1 MIESFLELSKYL
13 VMKLTSYPGHLSFLM
28 SGNGEG
34 VLFVPW
40 ACPISGGVKCPR
52 GRSGFR
58 GCLGL
63 AVVFVWGGARRE
75 GFDFY
80 FSGVF
85 F

>member
-40 ACPISGGVKCPR
+40 ACPISGGEVPSGPQWLPGVSRAGC
-52 GRSGFR
+52 GFR
-58 GCLGL
+58 VGWRT
-63 AVVFVWGGARRE
+63 AGG
-75 GFDFY
+75 
-80 FSGVF
+80 V
-85 F
+85 